1 MYLLQCKHVLHFFC
15 YSCFMLGQAISISW
29 TVSNVG
35 IGITAAN
42 SWDDRIYWS
51 EDQSFSKLLLI
62 LASGSFFCALKCAL
76 HWAFCGI
83 L

>member
-1 MYLLQCKHVLHFFC
+1 
-15 YSCFMLGQAISISW
+15 MLGQAISISW

-42 SWDDRIYWS
+42 SWNDRIYWS

-62 LASGSFFCALKCAL
+62 LVSGSFSCALK
-76 HWAFCGI
+76 F
-83 L
+83 